1 MVKKKISISKKQ
13 KENLKG
19 FEEILDLV
27 TGEETELVQPRKNQI
42 EDYEVFNFL
51 EKEIQRLE
59 KTDHFIRHQ
68 IAILKETPVVD
79 STLDNE
85 KIFLD
90 KTKQKFIEKVSE
102 ADSQFYQNMDKVF
115 TNIFKP

>member
-1 MVKKKISISKKQ
+1 MVKKKISISKEQ
-13 KENLKG
+13 KDNLAG

-42 EDYEVFNFL
+42 EDYEVFNYL

-68 IAILKETPVVD
+68 IPILRDTPVIDNV
-79 STLDNE
+79 LDNE
-85 KIFLD
+85 LVFLD
-90 KTKQKFIEKVSE
+90 KIKQRFISKVSE
-102 ADSQFYQNMDKVF
+102 SDSQFFINMDKIF
-115 TNIFKP
+115 TNIFKA

>member
-1 MVKKKISISKKQ
+1 MAKKKISISKEQKQ
-13 KENLKG
+13 NLAG

-42 EDYEVFNFL
+42 EDYEVFNYL

-68 IAILKETPVVD
+68 IPILKNTPVID

-85 KIFLD
+85 QVFLD
-90 KTKQKFIEKVSE
+90 KVKQSFINKISEK
-102 ADSQFYQNMDKVF
+102 DSQFFNNMDRIF
-115 TNIFKP
+115 TNIFKV